1 MNFKLKNFQKN
12 LMSWYKK
19 YARDLPWRR
28 TKNPYYIWL
37 SEVMLQQTQV
47 KTVIPYYEKFI
58 QTFPTLKDLAYA
70 PEDKLMQYWQG
81 LGYYR
86 RAKHLHQAA
95 KQIIAEH
102 NGHLPKTAQEL
113 IKLKGFGEYT
123 SASVASIAFG
133 QAIACVD
140 GNVKRVMARLFADDT
155 NPAEKSQSLLYEKNP
170 GDYNQA
176 IMELGATVCTPK
188 NPQCLL
194 CPVQTFCCAQQQ
206 GQVDL
211 FPKKTKKIKQT
222 HIYAAIVLI
231 EHKDCFL
238 MEKRTQ
244 AGRWENLWQ
253 NPSLESKQLLSSK
266 IIKQWLEDL
275 TGKITVNLCPIAH
288 ITHQLTHQKISA
300 QILHLNLES
309 TLKSKDLH
317 SQSYQWVKKE
327 DLSTLGI
334 STFQKKAFQQ
344 LNLIF

>member
-1 MNFKLKNFQKN
+1 MNKSQFQHT
-12 LMSWYKK
+12 LMSWYKN
-19 YARDLPWRR
+19 YARDLPWRH

-58 QTFPTLKDLAYA
+58 QAFPNIENLAHA
-70 PEDKLMQYWQG
+70 SEDRLMQYWQG

-86 RAKHLHQAA
+86 RAKHLHLAA
-95 KQIIAEH
+95 KQIVSEH
-102 NGHLPKTAQEL
+102 AGQLPQTAQAL

-155 NPAEKSQSLLYEKNP
+155 HPTEKSQSLLYQQNP

-194 CPVQTFCCAQQQ
+194 CPVQTFCSAQQQ
-206 GQVDL
+206 GQVNQ
-211 FPKKTKKIKQT
+211 FPKKTKKIRQKN
-222 HIYAAIVLI
+222 IYAAIVLI
-231 EHKDCFL
+231 EHKGRFL

-244 AGRWENLWQ
+244 PGRWENLWQ
-253 NPSLESKQLLSSK
+253 NPSLESQKQLSPNM
-266 IIKQWLEDL
+266 IIRWIKDV
-275 TGKITVNLCPIAH
+275 TGKKTINLNLIAS
-288 ITHQLTHQKISA
+288 INHQLTHQKITA
-300 QILHLNLES
+300 QVLHLNLKS
-309 TLKSKDLH
+309 TLEAKDLP
-317 SQSYQWVKKE
+317 SQHYQWIKKQN
-327 DLSTLGI
+327 LHKLGI
-334 STFQKKAFQQ
+334 STFQKKAFEH
-344 LNLIF
+344 LDLML